1 MYITPYLTAILTTV
15 AGLGFLGQNT
25 ILTQLVVIVLKVFGF
40 STFRIRK
47 DPSRVKALL
56 NILDKETYSSS
67 SIYEYGKERPAGMF
81 VGWNCFGYY
90 VDCSR
95 DSESST
101 EIVIFTTKKHFSR
114 VMKDSVVPCESVML
128 SNFKNASDSEQAV
141 SNQAPVTIWNR
152 HGCYTHI
159 YYNDFK
165 IDLSNITPMGD
176 QADIMKDIISK
187 YTPTKRLTAF
197 VHGTTG
203 TGKSTLGILVAKE
216 LKGAYCHDF
225 NPSEPGDSF
234 KGLLRESK
242 SNEEISGPLVIVMEE
257 IDTMIKTIHEG
268 SVPRHKNV
276 VTSVHNKATF
286 NTFLDDMIF
295 YRGVIMIMTSN
306 KTREQIDLMD
316 TSYLREGRVNAY
328 YSMTRQINAL

>member
-1 MYITPYLTAILTTV
+1 M
-15 AGLGFLGQNT
+15 
-25 ILTQLVVIVLKVFGF
+25 
-40 STFRIRK
+40 
-47 DPSRVKALL
+47 KAVL

-81 VGWNCFGYY
+81 IGWNCFGYY

-95 DSESST
+95 DSDAST
-101 EIVIFTTKKHFSR
+101 EIMIFTSKTHFNR
-114 VMKDSVVPCESVML
+114 IMKDSVVPCESIIL
-128 SNFKNASDSEQAV
+128 NSHSKTTDSI
-141 SNQAPVTIWNR
+141 SSQAPVTIWNR
-152 HGCYTHI
+152 HGSYAHI
-159 YYNDFK
+159 YYTDFK

-176 QADIMKDIISK
+176 QGDIMTDIIGK
-187 YTPTKRLTAF
+187 YNTKKRLTVF

-203 TGKSTLGILVAKE
+203 TGKSTLGILLAKE
-216 LKGAYCHDF
+216 LSGAYCHDF

-234 KGLLRESK
+234 KGLLRDSK
-242 SNEEISGPLVIVMEE
+242 GNDEVSGPLVIVMEE
-257 IDTMIKTIHEG
+257 IDTLIRMIHEG
-268 SVPRHKNV
+268 NVTRHKNV

-295 YRGVIMIMTSN
+295 YRNIIIIMTSN

-328 YSMTRQINAL
+328 YSMTREINLL